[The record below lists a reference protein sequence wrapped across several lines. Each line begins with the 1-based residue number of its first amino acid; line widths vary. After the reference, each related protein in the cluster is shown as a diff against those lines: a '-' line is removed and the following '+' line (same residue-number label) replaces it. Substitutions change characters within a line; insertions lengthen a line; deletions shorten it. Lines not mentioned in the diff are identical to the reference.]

1 MKVVAAGAGA
11 LFVLPILAI
20 IGASGTPPTPPD
32 DPVGGA
38 VRNVPKEYVALV
50 EQAGAMCS
58 PIPPP
63 VIAAQIDAES
73 SWNPNANS
81 QYAEG
86 IAQFTP
92 ATWKQW
98 GKDYNKDGKANVW
111 DPADAIPSQG
121 RYMCEMAKEV
131 KAAQKTKQIT
141 HGTVLDNALAAYNAG
156 LGPVLHSMG
165 VPTGI
170 SETDSYYKKIEQL
183 ISKYSGSKVGASG
196 PYGKASVAAA
206 AGAIGKPYI
215 TGGGDKDGPTKGGF
229 DCSGLVL
236 YAVYQGTH
244 GKLLLP
250 HYTGTMHKDPRI
262 PVIARGSKGMDMGRA
277 LAAAGA
283 QPGDIL
289 QFNVPEDPK
298 PWGHVAL
305 VSDTHGGMIEAPHPG
320 SMVKQL
326 PVYNYYQWELRRP
339 LTKYTGASSK
349 SPRAAAASYS
359 WTRHG
364 RSPRTGPAALS
375 AVLFV
380 RDPSSAD
387 SRSEGFVA

>member
-1 MKVVAAGAGA
+1 MKVAAVGAGA
-11 LFVLPILAI
+11 MFVLPILAI
-20 IGASGTPPTPPD
+20 IGASRTPPTPPT
-32 DPVGGA
+32 DPVGGV
-38 VRNVPKEYVALV
+38 VRNVPKKYVAYV
-50 EQAGAMCS
+50 EQAGSMCS
-58 PIPPP
+58 PVPPP

-73 SWNPNANS
+73 SWNPNSNS

-98 GKDYNKDGKANVW
+98 GKDYNHDGKANVW

-121 RYMCEMAKEV
+121 AYMCELAKEV
-131 KAAQKTKQIT
+131 KASQKTKQIT

-156 LGPVLHSMG
+156 LAPVLHTMG

-170 SETDSYYKKIEQL
+170 SETDAYYTKIEQL
-183 ISKYSGSKVGASG
+183 ISKYSGSTVPASG
-196 PYGKASVAAA
+196 PYGTASVDAAA
-206 AGAIGKPYI
+206 AQIAKPYI
-215 TGGGDKDGPTKGGF
+215 TGGGDKDGPTNGGF

-250 HYTGTMHKDPRI
+250 HYTGELEKDPRI
-262 PVIARGSKGMDMGRA
+262 PVIASGSKGMNMERA

-289 QFNVPEDPK
+289 QFDVPEDPA

-305 VSDTHGGMIEAPHPG
+305 VSDTHGGIIEAPHPG

-326 PVYNYYQWELRRP
+326 PAYNYYKWQLKRP
-339 LTKYTGASSK
+339 LAKYTGSSSK
-349 SPRAAAASYS
+349 KPGAVTSS
-359 WTRHG
+359 WIGSG
-364 RSPRTGPAALS
+364 RSHPTGPGALPA
-375 AVLFV
+375 AVLV
-380 RDPSSAD
+380 RDPSSLER
-387 SRSEGFVA
+387 RSEGIAA